1 MRPAASTACV
11 YAYACAYVYA
21 YELIVPS
28 YIVRTQVRPDFEF
41 WGGDFVLT
49 KVTQLTA
56 LPVLIEYCSTQS

>member
-28 YIVRTQVRPDFEF
+28 YSQDSGQARF
-41 WGGDFVLT
+41 
-49 KVTQLTA
+49 
-56 LPVLIEYCSTQS
+56 